1 VSGVDFEM
9 DGISYVLIGFDVDM
23 TADELFGMLRRSS
36 LQDSQNQTHQ
46 IA

>member
-23 TADELFGMLRRSS
+23 TADELFDMAEEI
-36 LQDSQNQTHQ
+36 
-46 IA
+46 IAAR